1 MKNPNRLRLERN
13 DKMKLNF
20 NFSGKTLLK
29 DWWKTVRDNFTTI
42 QTDHNTLSDK
52 LDTEITQRTNADVGL
67 SDQITAEKKARE
79 STDNTL
85 QGNIDA
91 EAKNRRVGDSELREQ
106 ILTEQTNRT
115 NADDILNGE
124 KADKTDLYGK
134 ETDVVHTITHS
145 LEKSDLS
152 IDINT
157 SYGDGTITINSLA
170 VQTKIFLDGNSAI
183 QTEPISASF
192 SAEKGEEGEKWVN
205 LLYDQYTGKLGLEVT
220 EQPEAGNVAK
230 IAVTYMKAEV
240 AEMYAGQLKFDGI
253 KDLRAL
259 KTDNKNSFLAAVNE
273 IATKLTTE
281 ISDREDVEYSLTE
294 KIITEISDRQAA
306 DNELK
311 AKISDINTELTT
323 DNLFYDLSKYVN
335 SDNTLVT
342 DDSGVQYLS
351 YSGSFENGT
360 YLYHNFVVDNFHRKP
375 KTETTL
381 ELTFNVASRHI
392 AGDGCNIGGL
402 NIGETD
408 VLITYTDTTTE
419 TFGQSYYTATDT
431 GDKTI
436 TINGTSE
443 TYKTTKFKIEI
454 PVKKEIKSISFR
466 IVSDNFYTNGDPTG
480 NACKQKTLIQSAV
493 CYDDECVA
501 VLRDDINANTSKI
514 TANTTKLTTEISDRQ
529 AADDELKAKFT
540 DLKTVAFTGSYT
552 DLSNKPTSMQNPNSL
567 TLTMNGSATSYNGS
581 ATASKSWY
589 APTSAGTTGYNLIS
603 NGSGAPIW
611 QQPPYAVCPDSP
623 SISDRRL
630 SITNF
635 KLLTGVRVLV
645 RFTYPF
651 AGTQGKVTLNVNST
665 GAKEVKLLRADGSYD
680 AITQY
685 NSWST
690 NEIVEFVYDGTY
702 WVALSSDKQFVSGKP
717 SVITVGSSTV
727 TRYCDFKCSG
737 TDDDIVIQKAM
748 DSLTDG
754 GKIILLEGTYNLSS
768 RLLQKKNVVIE
779 GQGRGITK
787 VNTSYIFLISNLVG
801 TSPTLH
807 LTNMDINFLSTSN
820 ISPNAGAFNDYD
832 VLQIDNCSISYANT
846 MHNTDSIFFNCK
858 VKLKNS
864 RISVTLPAKRYDN
877 SHPCWWIFRDCTAE
891 IIDTDI
897 IFPTTSNNTLSN
909 GVFYRCEGS
918 MVGGFIKHIGTTV
931 SSNHS
936 YIEDDSTMNIIGT
949 QIECRRFSQSET
961 TTGNFNSLANCRIKI
976 LQAEGYFSASHINH
990 CDLYIS
996 ASVIF
1001 CAYCMASN
1009 CKLWFSAAS
1018 LATLKN
1024 YCFFEACYTNQSTWI
1039 GTNGT
1044 GTSTTDTKTVSGMAA
1059 PSFRSVS

>member
-1 MKNPNRLRLERN
+1 MSTWGKVILTKQGEALLNQCLGMSGHYNLNQSNDPDSDTKGIVITRVSTGRYRYTNTSVEYLKERTDLATSDGATGGTSGFVENLNITGLKPVTSSNSDQYGQALIQVQLDNQREDRNIKEEYPLGQLGVFARLEGSTEEILFTIVQYAG
-13 DKMKLNF
+13 DTLPVIPAPVTPTLLNF
-20 NFSGKTLLK
+20 GFYIAIATTETISIEMEFTGIVTAKQFDDYKLVTDETL
-29 DWWKTVRDNFTTI
+29 
-42 QTDHNTLSDK
+42 NTLNEHTK
-52 LDTEITQRTNADVGL
+52 NTENPHKVTAQQVGL
-67 SDQITAEKKARE
+67 
-79 STDNTL
+79 
-85 QGNIDA
+85 
-91 EAKNRRVGDSELREQ
+91 
-106 ILTEQTNRT
+106 
-115 NADDILNGE
+115 
-124 KADKTDLYGK
+124 
-134 ETDVVHTITHS
+134 
-145 LEKSDLS
+145 
-152 IDINT
+152 
-157 SYGDGTITINSLA
+157 
-170 VQTKIFLDGNSAI
+170 
-183 QTEPISASF
+183 
-192 SAEKGEEGEKWVN
+192 
-205 LLYDQYTGKLGLEVT
+205 
-220 EQPEAGNVAK
+220 GNVPN
-230 IAVTYMKAEV
+230 V
-240 AEMYAGQLKFDGI
+240 
-253 KDLRAL
+253 
-259 KTDNKNSFLAAVNE
+259 
-273 IATKLTTE
+273 
-281 ISDREDVEYSLTE
+281 
-294 KIITEISDRQAA
+294 
-306 DNELK
+306 
-311 AKISDINTELTT
+311 TT
-323 DNLFYDLSKYVN
+323 DNQTPTFTAASSRTNIN
-335 SDNTLVT
+335 S
-342 DDSGVQYLS
+342 
-351 YSGSFENGT
+351 
-360 YLYHNFVVDNFHRKP
+360 
-375 KTETTL
+375 
-381 ELTFNVASRHI
+381 
-392 AGDGCNIGGL
+392 
-402 NIGETD
+402 GET
-408 VLITYTDTTTE
+408 LATI
-419 TFGQSYYTATDT
+419 FG
-431 GDKTI
+431 
-436 TINGTSE
+436 
-443 TYKTTKFKIEI
+443 KI
-454 PVKKEIKSISFR
+454 KKWFS
-466 IVSDNFYTNGDPTG
+466 
-480 NACKQKTLIQSAV
+480 
-493 CYDDECVA
+493 
-501 VLRDDINANTSKI
+501 
-514 TANTTKLTTEISDRQ
+514 
-529 AADDELKAKFT
+529 
-540 DLKTVAFTGSYT
+540 DLKTIAFTGSYT
-552 DLSNKPTSMQNPNSL
+552 DLLNKPTSMQNPNSL
-567 TLTMNGSATSYNGS
+567 TLTMNGSSSSYDGS

-589 APTSAGTTGYNLIS
+589 APTSGGTAGYNLIS

-1044 GTSTTDTKTVSGMAA
+1044 GTSTTDTKTVSEMAV